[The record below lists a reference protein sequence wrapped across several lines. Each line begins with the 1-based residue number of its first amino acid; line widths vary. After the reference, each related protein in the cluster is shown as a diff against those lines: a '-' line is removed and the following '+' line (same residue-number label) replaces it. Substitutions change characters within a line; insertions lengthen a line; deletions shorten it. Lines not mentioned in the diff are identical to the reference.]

1 MRQALTA
8 IACILVLAGCD
19 RDGAHDHPHL
29 LTGEQMYNHHCAEC
43 HQRSGEGDFLDG
55 IPAVKYTPMK
65 IREIVEHIRGHG
77 REDDTRMPRFSDMSV
92 HEAERIAVYV
102 RLELRAR

>member
-1 MRQALTA
+1 
-8 IACILVLAGCD
+8 
-19 RDGAHDHPHL
+19 
-29 LTGEQMYNHHCAEC
+29 MYNHHCASC

-65 IREIVEHIRGHG
+65 ISEIVEHIRGHG
-77 REDDTRMPRFSDMSV
+77 RADDTQMPRFSDMSIF
-92 HEAERIAVYV
+92 EAERIAVYV